1 MELAILIAL
10 AALAVDIIDTM
21 FNIGGRFTLSENA
34 TKKKSDRPRLPN
46 CTVTFF

>member
-21 FNIGGRFTLSENA
+21 FNIGWSIYIERKRN
-34 TKKKSDRPRLPN
+34 KKEK
-46 CTVTFF
+46 